1 MVIKKIINNNIV
13 SSIDQYGGELV
24 VMGRG
29 IGFGKKPGQE
39 INDAAVEKIF
49 RMDNKDN
56 LERFKALLAKLP
68 LEYVQLSSD
77 IISYAKSSIEIKLNQ
92 NVYLTLTDHIGF
104 AIDRF
109 KEGMHFAN
117 ALLEEIK
124 LFYPKEY
131 LVGKYALRLI
141 EEKTSLRMPDDEAA
155 SIALHLVNAQY
166 DTRIGDT
173 FRMTNMIREMM
184 EYVEKEFPQFRENS
198 MHRDWLVS
206 NLKYMAHRLLKL
218 PPIDGPE
225 EDEFHSAVKEYCEEE
240 CRLVDDINVF
250 LKDKYNC
257 FMTGEEKVYLAVS
270 IKRTRDAYK
279 NV

>member
-1 MVIKKIINNNIV
+1 M
-13 SSIDQYGGELV
+13 DQYGGELI

-39 INDAAVEKIF
+39 IDETSVEKIF
-49 RMDNKDN
+49 RMDNEDN
-56 LERFKALLAKLP
+56 LERFKELLAKLP

-141 EEKTSLRMPDDEAA
+141 EEKTGLKMPDDEAA

-166 DTRIGDT
+166 NTRLSDTY
-173 FRMTNMIREMM
+173 RMTNMIREMM
-184 EYVEKEFPQFRENS
+184 EYVENEFPQFQENS
-198 MHRDWLVS
+198 MYKDWLII

-218 PPIDGPE
+218 PPIDESE
-225 EDEFHSAVKEYCEEE
+225 EKEFHSVIRQYCEEE
-240 CRLVDDINVF
+240 CRLVDKINDF
-250 LKDKYNC
+250 LQKNYDC
-257 FMTGEEKVYLAVS
+257 FMTGEERVYLAVS
-270 IKRTRDAYK
+270 IKRTKDAYHS
-279 NV
+279 